1 MNEELKL
8 KLPGAFYLDNVT
20 AVAQNLL
27 GKIFVRKTNGTAL
40 AGRIVET
47 EAYDG
52 VNDEASH
59 SFNGMTERNRVM
71 FLEGGYLYVYFTYGV
86 HFCCN
91 VVTGPAG
98 YGAAVLLRGIEPVNG
113 IETMALNRFGKTG
126 LNRREFTNL
135 TSGPGKICKA
145 FNIDRKQNGMK
156 LDGNIVYI
164 TEGAPVSGEDII
176 VSKRI
181 GIKKAAGYPWRFYL
195 KSDFVSKK

>member
-27 GKIFVRKTNGTAL
+27 GKIFVRKINGAAL

-52 VNDEASH
+52 INDEASH
-59 SFNGMTERNRVM
+59 SFRGMTERNRVM
-71 FLEGGYLYVYFTYGV
+71 FLEGGYLYVYFTYGA

-98 YGAAVLLRGIEPVNG
+98 YGAAVLLRGIEPIIG
-113 IETMALNRFGKTG
+113 LETMAINRFGKTG

-164 TEGAPVSGEDII
+164 TEGSPVSGEDII

-181 GIKKAAGYPWRFYL
+181 GIKKAADYRWRFYL